1 MNKILCIGML
11 VCDILISTVPDDIL
25 SRDSVGIRR
34 PITSCGGDALNV
46 AMGLSKLGANVKAHA
61 ATGAF

>member
-11 VCDILISTVPDDIL
+11 VCDILISPVPDDIL

-34 PITSCGGDALNV
+34 PITS
-46 AMGLSKLGANVKAHA
+46 
-61 ATGAF
+61 